1 VLDCDRLVPFE
12 GQVPGQVKVACHQ
25 VPCSSREVTVFY
37 RVFSAAMRSVASVE
51 RSLFVVGAPLGTRP

>member
-1 VLDCDRLVPFE
+1 
-12 GQVPGQVKVACHQ
+12 VPGQVKITCRQAS
-25 VPCSSREVTVFY
+25 CSSHEVTVSY